1 MAANRLSILGKKKM
15 ECPRAHARTGN
26 NMSHVNILCYIS
38 VQAGVAMGTI
48 IPKSYLLSAYLS
60 TDKDSLDMHFD
71 TSANS
76 DDQ

>member
-1 MAANRLSILGKKKM
+1 
-15 ECPRAHARTGN
+15 
-26 NMSHVNILCYIS
+26 MSHVNILCYIS